1 MPLPLAAVGFWDYAV
16 LACYFAAMVLV
27 TLYAARKDRNSSDYF
42 LAGRSIPA
50 WVAAISITG
59 AAFSGSTF
67 VATPDE
73 SFLRNI
79 SPLVLFFSCV
89 AGASIAA
96 MFFVPRLY
104 AAGTTTVYG
113 FLNQRF
119 GPGAQYASSAAF
131 LAGRLLNSGGRLFV
145 AALPLCIFFVS
156 TTPTQGQLVMAICVI
171 GLIGTAYTFV
181 GGIRAVV
188 WIDVIQLAVVAGSAL
203 VAIVVLLYKIP
214 VPLSELW
221 SAFAQPGTGVGG
233 GSKLQLFDTRAD
245 LSISNT
251 IWAVFTVAP
260 LFWIASLT
268 TDQDFAQ
275 RFLITKDRKRAAF
288 AVIGSQFVGSAGV
301 AIFLF
306 IGLLLWVFYKRPDLM
321 GAGAPVG
328 DIPIASVFPTFLA
341 TQMPPV
347 FGGLAIAGFFAIA
360 QGSMDS
366 AINAMASSFVTDLY
380 QPYRARRGL
389 PPPGIMADRIAT
401 LAMGVLMTAFAV
413 LCVYLFDPRGGGSLF
428 FFLFGLSTYSYS
440 ALLGVFL
447 AAMFTRRGTV
457 FSVIAALL
465 TGFTVSILLEPAV
478 AKVWSTPL
486 MSSPLTLGVYW
497 RMAIATAFSFA
508 VCVIAAPL
516 LRRPSQQQP
525 TP

>member
-1 MPLPLAAVGFWDYAV
+1 MPPPLAAIGPWDYAV
-16 LACYFAAMVLV
+16 LSAYLLAMVAV
-27 TLYAARKDRNSSDYF
+27 TLYAARKDRTSSDYF

-73 SFLRNI
+73 SFFRNI

-89 AGASIAA
+89 AGACIAA
-96 MFFVPRLY
+96 VFFVPRLY

-113 FLNQRF
+113 YLNQRY
-119 GPGAQYASSAAF
+119 GPGAQYASSVAF
-131 LAGRLLNSGGRLFV
+131 LVGRLLNSGGRLFV

-156 TTPTQGQLVMAICVI
+156 TAPTPGQLVLAICVI

-181 GGIRAVV
+181 GGICAVV
-188 WIDVIQLAVVAGSAL
+188 WVDVIQLSVVAGSAF
-203 VAIVVLLYKIP
+203 VAIAVLLHKIP

-221 SAFAQPGTGVGG
+221 SVFSQPGTGVGT
-233 GSKLQLFDTRAD
+233 GSKLQLLDFRLDPSVA
-245 LSISNT
+245 NT
-251 IWAVFTVAP
+251 VWAVFTVAP

-306 IGLLLWVFYKRPDLM
+306 IGLLLWVFYKRPDIM
-321 GAGAPVG
+321 GAAAPIG
-328 DIPIASVFPTFLA
+328 DIPLASIFPTFLA
-341 TQMPPV
+341 TQMPPI

-366 AINAMASSFVTDLY
+366 AINAMASSFINDLY
-380 QPYRARRGL
+380 QPLRARRGL
-389 PPPGIMADRIAT
+389 PPPGILADRIAT
-401 LAMGVLMTAFAV
+401 LCMGVLMTAFAV
-413 LCVYLFDPRGGGSLF
+413 ACVFLFDPRGGGSLF

-440 ALLGVFL
+440 ALLGVFI

-457 FSVIAALL
+457 ITVVAALA
-465 TGFTVSILLEPAV
+465 TGFAVSLLLEPAV
-478 AKVWSTPL
+478 AHSWCSALDLAPL
-486 MSSPLTLGVYW
+486 KLGPYW
-497 RMAIATAFSFA
+497 RMAIATTLSFA
-508 VCVIAAPL
+508 VCILAA
-516 LRRPSQQQP
+516 
-525 TP
+525 TPGRTPPAAT